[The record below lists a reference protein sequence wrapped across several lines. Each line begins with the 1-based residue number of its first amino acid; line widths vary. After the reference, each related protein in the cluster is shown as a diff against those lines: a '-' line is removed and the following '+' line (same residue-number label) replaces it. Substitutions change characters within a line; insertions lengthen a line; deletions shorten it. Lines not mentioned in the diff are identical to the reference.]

1 MKLSSV
7 LNPEFVFTGL
17 RGGSAQE
24 IYTEILRRMLLAM
37 ELDGDIPGMVQEMT
51 GREDAIGVAYD
62 GVAYPHLRLD
72 GYDDLGLAVG
82 ILAEPVKLRPSDIGE
97 VKVVILSLV
106 GEKVGDFYLKTLAA
120 SLRYLSNPEALDRIA
135 ACTSG
140 EAVQAQLDRDGIRIK
155 KNITAEDLMD
165 TGIPSI
171 SPDNTLREAF
181 DLFTRSN
188 HSILPV
194 VDAQN
199 RLLGVLDAVKIISK
213 FIPEYVMMLPN
224 TQFMENFQTFDTLNR
239 EEGTRLVKDF
249 MRPAKLLI
257 TPETPLF
264 HCTVEICRHAAY
276 TIFVTREDGTLV
288 GSLSVNN
295 IIHRVLR
302 G

>member
-17 RGGSAQE
+17 RGNSAQE
-24 IYTEILRRMLLAM
+24 IYSEMLRRMLPAM
-37 ELDGDIPGMVQEMT
+37 ELEGDISGMVQEMT

-62 GVAYPHLRLD
+62 GVAYPHLRLN
-72 GYDDLGLAVG
+72 GYEDLGLAVG
-82 ILAEPVKLRPSDIGE
+82 ILASPVKLRESDMGD

-120 SLRYLSNPEALDRIA
+120 FLRYLGNPVNLERLAGCA
-135 ACTSG
+135 SG
-140 EAVQAQLDRDGIRIK
+140 EELQSQLEWDGIRIK

-165 TGIPSI
+165 VNCPTI
-171 SPDNTLREAF
+171 SPEKTLREAF
-181 DLFTRSN
+181 DLFTRAHLST
-188 HSILPV
+188 LPV
-194 VDAQN
+194 VDADN
-199 RLLGVLDAVKIISK
+199 RLLGVLDAVNVISK

-224 TQFMENFQTFDTLNR
+224 AQFLESFETFEALNR

-257 TPETPLF
+257 TPDTPLF
-264 HCTVEICRHAAY
+264 HCTVEICRHSAY
-276 TIFVTREDGTLV
+276 TIFVTREDKTLV

>member
-7 LNPEFVFTGL
+7 LNPEFVYTGL
-17 RGGSAQE
+17 SGRTAQE
-24 IYTEILRRMLLAM
+24 IYAEMLRRMLPAM
-37 ELDGDIPGMVQEMT
+37 ELEGDIPGMVQEMT
-51 GREDAIGVAYD
+51 AREDAIGVTYD

-82 ILAEPVKLRPSDIGE
+82 ILASPVKLRESDAGE

-106 GEKVGDFYLKTLAA
+106 GEKVGDFYLKTLSAF
-120 SLRYLSNPEALDRIA
+120 LRYLSNHVALDRIA
-135 ACTSG
+135 GCTSG
-140 EAVQAQLDRDGIRIK
+140 AEVQAQLEWDGIRIK

-165 TGIPSI
+165 TNCVSI
-171 SPDNTLREAF
+171 SPENTLREAF

-188 HSILPV
+188 QSVLPV
-194 VDAQN
+194 VDEQN
-199 RLLGVLDAVKIISK
+199 RLLGVLDALKIISK
-213 FIPEYVMMLPN
+213 FIPEYVLMLPN
-224 TQFMENFQTFDTLNR
+224 TQFMESFQIFDALNR
-239 EEGTRLVKDF
+239 EEGIRPVKDF

-257 TPETPLF
+257 TPDTPLF
-264 HCTVEICRHAAY
+264 RCTVELCRHSAY
-276 TIFVTREDGTLV
+276 TIFVTREDGTLA

>member
-1 MKLSSV
+1 MKLASV
-7 LNPEFVFTGL
+7 LNPDFVYTGL
-17 RGGSAQE
+17 RGSSAQE
-24 IYTEILRRMLLAM
+24 IYSDMLRRMLPAM
-37 ELDGDIPGMVQEMT
+37 ELEGDVTGMVQEIT
-51 GREDAIGVAYD
+51 AREDAIGVTYD

-82 ILAEPVKLRPSDIGE
+82 ILAEPVKLREADAGE
-97 VKVVILSLV
+97 VKVIILSLV

-120 SLRYLSNPEALDRIA
+120 SLRYLSDPEALNRIA
-135 ACTSG
+135 SCTSG
-140 EAVQAQLDRDGIRIK
+140 EAVQAQLERDGIRIK

-165 TGIPSI
+165 ANCVSI
-171 SPDNTLREAF
+171 SPESTLREAF

-188 HSILPV
+188 LSVLPV

-224 TQFMENFQTFDTLNR
+224 TQFMESFQTFDALNR

-249 MRPAKLLI
+249 MRPAKILI

-264 HCTVEICRHAAY
+264 RCTVEVCRHSAY